1 MNIFSNSSYDR
12 HENVLFGYDEAS
24 GLRAVIAIHNT
35 QLGPALGGCRMHPYA
50 SEADALTDVLR
61 LSKGMTYKSALADL
75 PLGGGKSVIIGD
87 PAKDKRPDLLAAMGR
102 FVDSAGGRYIV
113 AKDMGICVPD
123 LCTMAEYTSHIS
135 GVRECMDAE
144 GKRRDGDPSPS
155 TAYGVYCGIKTSV
168 DFHLGRKDLDGLRVS
183 IQGLGSVGYSLA
195 TMLRKEGA
203 ELFVS
208 DINSASVEL
217 AVRELDATA
226 VAPQDILGLDVDVF
240 APCAM
245 GAVIDEQTVE
255 MVRAK
260 LIAGAANNQ
269 LATPAQGDRLLQ
281 RGILYAP
288 DYVINAGG
296 IIDAYYMDHGKSAQS
311 LKIHVENIATTLE
324 RIYHESKR
332 FRLSTQQVADR
343 MAESR
348 FMASERLAS

>member
-1 MNIFSNSSYDR
+1 
-12 HENVLFGYDEAS
+12 
-24 GLRAVIAIHNT
+24 
-35 QLGPALGGCRMHPYA
+35 
-50 SEADALTDVLR
+50 
-61 LSKGMTYKSALADL
+61 MTYKSALAEL

-87 PAKDKRPDLLAAMGR
+87 PAKDKGPDLLAAMGR

-123 LCTMAEYTSHIS
+123 LLAMAQHTGHTS
-135 GVRECMDAE
+135 GVGESLDAD
-144 GKRRDGDPSPS
+144 GQRRDGDPSPS
-155 TAYGVYCGIKTSV
+155 TAYGVFCGIKASV
-168 DFHLGRKDLDGLRVS
+168 DYHLGRKSLEGLRIA

-195 TMLRKEGA
+195 VMLQKEGA

-208 DINSASVEL
+208 DINVNSVER
-217 AVRELDATA
+217 AVQELGATA
-226 VAPQDILGLDVDVF
+226 VAPEDVLSLDVDVL

-245 GAVIDEQTVE
+245 GAVINEETVE
-255 MVRAK
+255 KIRAK

-296 IIDAYYMDHGKSAQS
+296 IIDAYYVDHGKSAQS
-311 LKIHVENIATTLE
+311 LKTHVENIATTLD
-324 RIYHESKR
+324 RIYHESRR
-332 FRLSTQQVADR
+332 FRLSTQEVADR

-348 FMASERLAS
+348 FMAGERLAS